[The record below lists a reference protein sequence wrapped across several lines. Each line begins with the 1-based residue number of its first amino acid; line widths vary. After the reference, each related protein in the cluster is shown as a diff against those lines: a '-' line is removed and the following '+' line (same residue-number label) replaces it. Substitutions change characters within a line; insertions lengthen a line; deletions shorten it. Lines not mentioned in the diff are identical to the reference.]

1 MMSRLKTIACVASLA
16 TVLAAGA
23 QADTIRIAYETSDTH
38 LKARTVQVF
47 ADKLTELSGGAV
59 TVETF
64 PNASL
69 IPSRQEV
76 NAAIRGQTEAIVPF
90 ISYYES
96 IAPSVKVFTM
106 PMLFAD
112 YDHLANA
119 WNGEI
124 GQKITG
130 ELEAVGLK
138 PLGFW
143 FETPTHLF
151 TTGDEVTSLA
161 ELEGLKI
168 RTFPSALLEATLTN
182 LGAVATVIPGSE
194 VYLALQNN
202 TVDGAITTPSFAASI
217 KLTEV
222 LETMTI
228 VDLAFGGYI
237 FAINKGFFDGL
248 SAENQQ
254 AVVDAAAFATEWN
267 GNEIASEVKAT
278 LDMMGEAGITVLNL
292 DEGDRANWVAAVQPV
307 YDGQDDDLKALID
320 AAR

>member
-1 MMSRLKTIACVASLA
+1 MTTRFKAIACVASLC
-16 TVLAAGA
+16 TLLAAGA
-23 QADTIRIAYETSDTH
+23 QAETIRIAYETSDTH

-47 ADKLTELSGGAV
+47 ADKLAELSNGAV

-90 ISYYES
+90 ISYYEAV
-96 IAPSVKVFTM
+96 APSVKVFTM
-106 PMLFAD
+106 PMLFAG
-112 YDHLANA
+112 YDHLAEA
-119 WNGEI
+119 WNGPI
-124 GQKITG
+124 GAKVSE

-151 TTGDEVTSLA
+151 TTGDEVTNLG

-168 RTFPSALLEATLTN
+168 RTYPSALLEATLTN

-217 KLTEV
+217 KLTDV
-222 LETMTI
+222 LKTMTV
-228 VDLAFGGYI
+228 VDLAFGGYV
-237 FAINKGFFDGL
+237 FAINKQFFDGL
-248 SAENQQ
+248 SDENQQ
-254 AVVDAAAFATEWN
+254 AILDAAATATEWN
-267 GNEIASEVKAT
+267 SEEIATEVQAT
-278 LDMMGEAGITVLNL
+278 LDMMGEAGITVLSL
-292 DEGDRANWVAAVQPV
+292 DEGDRDNWVKAVQPV
-307 YDGQDDDLKALID
+307 YDGQDADLKAMIE
-320 AAR
+320 AAQ